1 MKHVINPYFLASI
14 IIACHHA
21 LRAELLR
28 LNHDAVLV
36 RAPRADQ

>member
-1 MKHVINPYFLASI
+1 MSSTYFLASI
-14 IIACHHA
+14 IVACHVA
-21 LRAELLR
+21 LTGRAELLR